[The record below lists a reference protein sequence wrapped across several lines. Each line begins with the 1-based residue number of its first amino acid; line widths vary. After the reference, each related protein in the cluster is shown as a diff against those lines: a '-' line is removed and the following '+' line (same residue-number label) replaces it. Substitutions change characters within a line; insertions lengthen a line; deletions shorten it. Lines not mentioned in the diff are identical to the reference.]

1 MPARPKSRARLRGNA
16 PVSPARALVAPASLK
31 GVLSACDAAAA
42 IAGGFREAGAEADEC
57 PVADGGEGTA
67 DALLSVLGG
76 AWREAT
82 VSDPLGRPVPARW
95 LELPDG
101 TAVVEA
107 AAAVGLGLVATEER
121 DPLRASSRGLGELI
135 LATEGRPL
143 LVCLGGSATVD
154 GGRGLREVVRSLPS
168 GTRVACDVA
177 SPLLDAARLFARQ
190 KGADDAAAAELER
203 RLAADVKLAPFAELP
218 GAGAAGGLGAALASL
233 GAELLPGAGLVLDA
247 VGFDARVE
255 GVSLVVTGE
264 GAVDRTTREGKAP
277 VEVAQRAAAHGIDC
291 VVFGGVVVEPLAG
304 VETVAL
310 SGDPARAR
318 NDLRELGVRLG
329 SRLLDAAR

>member
-1 MPARPKSRARLRGNA
+1 MRRRGNA

-31 GVLSACDAAAA
+31 GVLAAQDAASAVAA
-42 IAGGFREAGAEADEC
+42 GFREMGVDADEC

-67 DALLSVLGG
+67 GALWSVLGG
-76 AWREAT
+76 VWREVT
-82 VSDPLGRPVPARW
+82 VADPLGRPVVARW

-107 AAAVGLGLVATEER
+107 AAAVGLGLVAPEER

-135 LATEGRPL
+135 VATEGRPL

-154 GGRGLREVVRSLPS
+154 GGRGLRDVVSSLPA
-168 GTRVACDVA
+168 GTRVACDVS

-190 KGADDAAAAELER
+190 KGADDAAVAELER
-203 RLAADVKLAPFAELP
+203 QLAADAELAPYADLP

-233 GAELLPGAGLVLDA
+233 GAALVPGARLVLDA
-247 VGFDARVE
+247 VGFDARVD
-255 GVSLVVTGE
+255 GVSLIVTGE
-264 GAVDRTTREGKAP
+264 GTVDRTTKEGKAP
-277 VEVAQRAAAHGIDC
+277 AEVARRAAARGVEC

-304 VETVAL
+304 TETVDL
-310 SGDPARAR
+310 SGDPANAR
-318 NDLRELGVRLG
+318 VDLRELGLRLG
-329 SRLLDAAR
+329 ARLLDPAG